1 MAKKPL
7 KDRVISIRVTAE
19 EHASLEAQRA
29 RTNLKPSQFGREML
43 LNKTPVFNEA
53 SVHGER
59 IVFLVNKAS
68 NNLNQLAH
76 QVNQASRRGITSER
90 VYLLY
95 LNKLASIEHLLQVGI
110 LYVDQ
115 G

>member
-7 KDRVISIRVTAE
+7 KTQIISVRVTHDEYAG
-19 EHASLEAQRA
+19 LEAQRA
-29 RTNLKPSQFGREML
+29 RTNLKPSQFAREML
-43 LNKTPVFNEA
+43 LNKTPTFNEA
-53 SVHGER
+53 SVHADR

-76 QVNQASRRGITSER
+76 QVNQASRRGIISER

-95 LNKLASIEHLLQVGI
+95 LNKLTSIEHLLQMGI
-110 LYVDQ
+110 LYVDKS
-115 G
+115 